1 MATLA
6 DPKSSHENNA
16 LKGIALE
23 HLGNITSRICKDLAA
38 APGHVPSLRE
48 VR

>member
-6 DPKSSHENNA
+6 DQKSSHENNA

-23 HLGNITSRICKDLAA
+23 HLGNIASRICNDLAA
-38 APGHVPSLRE
+38 APGHLPSLHD